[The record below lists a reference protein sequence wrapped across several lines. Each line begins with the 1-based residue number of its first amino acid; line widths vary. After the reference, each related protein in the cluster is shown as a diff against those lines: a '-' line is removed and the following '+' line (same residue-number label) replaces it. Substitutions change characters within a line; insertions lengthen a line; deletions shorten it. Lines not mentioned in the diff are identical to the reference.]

1 MTPVRANP
9 IPEPFP
15 EIGLAHLMTGG
26 TQVFT
31 KRVLKKISTPFEA
44 FDPQGGILMVN
55 MVDPQVNTMKV
66 FLEAVD
72 EVGIPFFIVAN
83 KMDLVD
89 GARLAKVEQE
99 LGLDLIPAS
108 MVTLEG
114 MDEIRLQFSETFAP
128 KDRIAVLGVFNSGK
142 TSLISNLT
150 HLDLAIGNLPGTTL
164 EFTAY
169 EYEDYVLI
177 DTVGQLIDVNKP
189 LMVSVDL
196 SGCESAPEKI
206 ARILRQDAEG
216 ILATLE
222 TAVPTIETVVDVMR
236 SRIEAGN
243 KILVTGAGA
252 SALVAM
258 EMAGQGL
265 ETGVPIM
272 GFTNNLGDMQPVSF
286 AKGAGEEEMG
296 LSKYMT
302 MAVNDGDVMIGI
314 SASGGTGFVYDALER
329 ARKRGAITVAVTENV
344 DTPLGQA
351 ADHVIKS
358 NAKPEGPSSSK
369 IQAAHL
375 AIGHALLLTLAD
387 ERGVTADQSVE
398 FMLPEVV
405 PTKKMGIK

>member
-1 MTPVRANP
+1 MS
-9 IPEPFP
+9 
-15 EIGLAHLMTGG
+15 
-26 TQVFT
+26 T

-44 FDPQGGILMVN
+44 FDPQGAILMVN
-55 MVDPQVNTMKV
+55 MVDPQVNTMRV
-66 FLEAVD
+66 FVEAVE
-72 EVGIPFFIVAN
+72 EVGIPFLTVAN

-89 GARLAKVEQE
+89 RTRLDTVGQE
-99 LGLDLIPAS
+99 LGLDLIPTS
-108 MVTLEG
+108 MVTMEG
-114 MDEIRLQFSETFAP
+114 MESIKTRFSETFAP
-128 KDRIAVLGVFNSGK
+128 QDRVAVLGVFNSGK

-150 HLDLAIGNLPGTTL
+150 GLDLAVGNLPGTTL

-169 EYEDYVLI
+169 EYLDYVLI

-196 SGCESAPEKI
+196 SGCESTQDKI

-222 TAVPTIETVVDVMR
+222 TAVPGIETVVQVMR
-236 SRIEAGN
+236 ECIEAGH

-272 GFTNNLGDMQPVSF
+272 VFTNNLGDMQPVSF

-302 MAVNDGDVMIGI
+302 MAVNEGDVMIGI

-329 ARKRGAITVAVTENV
+329 ARKRGAITVAITENV

-351 ADHVIKS
+351 AEHVIKS

-387 ERGVTADQSVE
+387 ERGVTADQSVQ

>member
-1 MTPVRANP
+1 M
-9 IPEPFP
+9 
-15 EIGLAHLMTGG
+15 H
-26 TQVFT
+26 T

-44 FDPQGGILMVN
+44 FDPQGAILMVN
-55 MVDPQVNTMKV
+55 MVDPQVNTMRV
-66 FLEAVD
+66 FVEAVE
-72 EVGIPFFIVAN
+72 EVGIPFFTVAN
-83 KMDLVD
+83 KVDLID
-89 GARLAKVEQE
+89 RTRLAKVEQE
-99 LGLDLIPAS
+99 LLLALTPAS
-108 MVTLEG
+108 MITMEG
-114 MDEIRLQFSETFAP
+114 MESIKEQFSETFAS

-150 HLDLAIGNLPGTTL
+150 GLDLAVGNLPGTTL

-169 EYEDYVLI
+169 EYLDYVLI

-196 SGCESAPEKI
+196 SGCESTQDKI
-206 ARILRQDAEG
+206 ARIMRQDAEG

-222 TAVPTIETVVDVMR
+222 TAVPGIETVVQVMR
-236 SRIEAGN
+236 RRIEAGH

-272 GFTNNLGDMQPVSF
+272 VFTNNLGDMQPVSF

-329 ARKRGAITVAVTENV
+329 GRKRGAITVAITENV
-344 DTPLGQA
+344 DTPLGEA
-351 ADHVIKS
+351 ADYVIKS